1 MTGST
6 IDLAVL
12 AAVALAAILGASSG
26 ALRQLVQLAAVVAG
40 ALAARHLAAPVAAGL
55 GRLASAQV
63 ARAIA
68 PAFLFL
74 GVAALV
80 SLVGGALLRGTAV
93 ARAVRGPVD
102 RGVGALLGGL
112 KGALVAWVL
121 LSVLALS
128 AGVAPEGTAR
138 AVRASQL
145 VDLAARYNVVERVA
159 PDGAKTL
166 ERYRTRGEGEPVK
179 R

>member
-1 MTGST
+1 M
-6 IDLAVL
+6 
-12 AAVALAAILGASSG
+12 
-26 ALRQLVQLAAVVAG
+26 
-40 ALAARHLAAPVAAGL
+40 
-55 GRLASAQV
+55 
-63 ARAIA
+63 
-68 PAFLFL
+68 
-74 GVAALV
+74 
-80 SLVGGALLRGTAV
+80 
-93 ARAVRGPVD
+93 
-102 RGVGALLGGL
+102 GALLGGL

-128 AGVAPEGTAR
+128 AGVAPEGAAR